1 MELVIL
7 MMKELIEMIESLQFR
22 CYLKFGMGL
31 YKLMCKN
38 QTTVTIFSITVI
50 CFKESEEEG
59 GTALYGGRSK
69 KFQSC
74 VQILMTSF
82 IDYVLVRS

>member
-1 MELVIL
+1 M
-7 MMKELIEMIESLQFR
+7 
-22 CYLKFGMGL
+22 
-31 YKLMCKN
+31 
-38 QTTVTIFSITVI
+38 TIFSIAVI
-50 CFKESEEEG
+50 CFKGSEEEG
-59 GTALYGGRSK
+59 GIALLLLRLGRSK